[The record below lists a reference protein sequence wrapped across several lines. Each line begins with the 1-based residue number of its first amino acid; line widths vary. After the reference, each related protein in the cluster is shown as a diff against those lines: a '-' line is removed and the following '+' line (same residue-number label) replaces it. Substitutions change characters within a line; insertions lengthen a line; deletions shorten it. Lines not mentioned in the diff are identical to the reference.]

1 MVAVEPS
8 GFDANGIVPTGLPS
22 FELHRPSELG
32 EALQLLASGGRALAG
47 GTDLLGLMK
56 DGIAAP
62 PALVELR
69 GVAELQ
75 TVAVAEGGLRIGA
88 GVKLRTLIESAT
100 VGTWCPALADAA
112 SQVGSPQIRNM
123 ATVGGN
129 LCQKPRCWYYR
140 SRFFLTA
147 KEGGDIC
154 FAQEYDTLQHG
165 AARPTCVAAHPS
177 DLAPVLLAAEATM
190 RIASTRGDRTLA
202 AEEFFAINIVA
213 DETAMQP
220 DELLVS
226 VEVPAAPEG
235 QGMAF
240 LKIEERDSW
249 GFASVSVAAALRMS
263 GETVEEARIGVGS
276 LARLPFR
283 ARAAEEYLAG
293 RRLSEAT
300 LTEAGQRTVQR
311 VFLTADHI
319 HKGEIAV
326 ALIRR
331 ALQAA
336 ARSCSP

>member
-1 MVAVEPS
+1 MVAVDPS
-8 GFDANGIVPTGLPS
+8 GFEASGIVPTGLPS
-22 FELHRPSELG
+22 FELQRPSELG

-75 TVAVAEGGLRIGA
+75 TIAVVAGGLRIGA

-100 VGTWCPALADAA
+100 VGTWCAALADAA

-190 RIASTRGDRTLA
+190 RIASTRGDRTLS
-202 AEEFFAINIVA
+202 AEEFFETNIVA

>member
-1 MVAVEPS
+1 MVTLDPS
-8 GFDANGIVPTGLPS
+8 GFDASGIVPTGLPS
-22 FELHRPSELG
+22 FELQRPSELG
-32 EALQLLASGGRALAG
+32 EALRLMTAGGRVLAG

-62 PALVELR
+62 PVLVELS

-75 TVAVAEGGLRIGA
+75 TIAEVDGGLRIGA
-88 GVKLRTLIESAT
+88 GVKLRALIESAM
-100 VGTWCPALADAA
+100 VGERCPALADAA
-112 SQVGSPQIRNM
+112 SQVGSSQIRNM
-123 ATVGGN
+123 GTVGGN

-165 AARPTCVAAHPS
+165 AARPPCVAAHPS
-177 DLAPVLLAAEATM
+177 DLAPVLLAAEGTM
-190 RIASTRGDRTLA
+190 LVASTRGERTLT
-202 AEEFFAINIVA
+202 AEAFFETNIVA
-213 DETAMQP
+213 DETAMQA
-220 DELLVS
+220 DELLLAI
-226 VEVPAAPEG
+226 EIPAAPEG
-235 QGMAF
+235 QRMAF

-283 ARAAEEYLAG
+283 ARASEEFLAG
-293 RRLSEAT
+293 RRLSDAT

-336 ARSCSP
+336 ARA

>member
-1 MVAVEPS
+1 MVAVDPS
-8 GFDANGIVPTGLPS
+8 GLVPSGIVPTGLPA
-22 FELHRPSELG
+22 FELQRPLDLA
-32 EALQLLASGGRALAG
+32 EALRMVAAGGRPLAG

-56 DGIAAP
+56 DGIASP
-62 PALVELR
+62 VALVELR
-69 GVAELQ
+69 GVTELNAIEM
-75 TVAVAEGGLRIGA
+75 VEGQLRIGA
-88 GVKLRTLIESAT
+88 GVRLRALIESAA
-100 VGTWCPALADAA
+100 VRERCPALAEAA
-112 SQVGSPQIRNM
+112 AQVGSPQIRNM

-129 LCQKPRCWYYR
+129 LCQKPRCWFYR

-177 DLAPVLLAAEATM
+177 DLAPVLLAAEARM
-190 RIASTRGDRTLA
+190 EVASARGGRRLS
-202 AEEFFAINIVA
+202 AEAFFQTNVVA

-220 DELLVS
+220 DELLVA
-226 VEVPAAPEG
+226 VEIPAAPAR

-240 LKIEERDSW
+240 LKVEERDSW
-249 GFASVSVAAALRMS
+249 GFASVSVAAALRMT

-293 RRLSEAT
+293 RRLSEST
-300 LTEAGQRTVQR
+300 LSEAGQRVVQR

-326 ALIRR
+326 ALMRR

-336 ARSCSP
+336 ARS